1 MRTDILCWD
10 PVKVREVINPE
21 AEAVPDAVF
30 RAVHSPWVLRASE
43 PIGTAFQQ
51 LTPSAYRDLDPL
63 EFVNQFTQDSR
74 PHVQVAIIGRSG
86 SGKSH
91 LIHWLKLQLPSNA
104 QRLVLLIPKVGTSL
118 RSILGMII
126 AHLPEEERVPFYEQ
140 LNKVGEAT
148 ATREGQR
155 ERLLFEIAQ
164 AIREEQPTPGPDQEV
179 EEELIRTLPDL
190 FQDPHMKSRHF
201 LTDRSVVSSIVDHV
215 FSAPN
220 AYRPTDDRRAFRID
234 DLPTEGNDIKNA
246 SKQARAAIEAI
257 YLDEALYK
265 PMAVGLINRV
275 LNTAITRALSFSGDR
290 LIHLM
295 TTLRQFLK
303 QEGKELVLL
312 IEDFARLQGIDR
324 ALLQALLV
332 QGDEKTCKVRWAIA
346 VTTGFFESVAET
358 VYTRMTFLVDMD
370 QSAGH
375 ADNAHDRAS
384 ALAEFTA
391 RYLNAVRLGRT
402 TLESWSASAPV
413 GSDVPNACDPCP
425 RRESCHE
432 AFGTEESV
440 GLFPFTRQA
449 LYTMTGRVED
459 ASTTSFNPRTLQ
471 TSILGKVLDNFA
483 PDLREQKF
491 PPLALL
497 TQLGGMRRLTLAKK
511 VQLQQAIP
519 SSDAVDRLTTALE
532 LWDGTGVLHNLPV
545 GIRAVFGLP
554 EIPTDLKET
563 VALPGLVA
571 TTPAPLPPVGPSDP
585 TEDRLL
591 GWATRGEH
599 LEQVLAQRIR
609 TALFDAIADA
619 IDWDAVG
626 LVRGA
631 FASATSARPFRRN
644 SIHLL
649 NAGSTVPSAVELQIP
664 PPHCSNETHVRVALA
679 LQGLLKSQEH
689 GDWGFKGGA
698 EALPMFLE
706 FLDDWCREVVKQLQT
721 IAGGADNWNPTTAA
735 VELLL
740 VGAALGGKV
749 KPDDS
754 TEELLSAVLAS
765 LPEES
770 FFGGSAASLFRKIS
784 NRQEK
789 CLTLVRSVTSATK
802 GGTQGAMIDPRTILR
817 AIKQVK
823 VNQWR
828 LTQTPPPDGRTQELK
843 ELAQVYTDVAG
854 ALPAAVKAEHRA
866 RLEWIQACRT
876 AFGLDP
882 KRKSI
887 VETLGAIVEAARA
900 EGVSGNK
907 ERPLVQALDEFSKV
921 QFDDT
926 FAAARN
932 LTPDDDALALLP
944 QLRRVRVPAMD
955 AASRLNEL
963 ATAYLAEVKTQLALA
978 RAEYL
983 NETAEL
989 EDDRSRIQTAFESIA
1004 AAFSVEEPT
1013 NAA

>member
-1 MRTDILCWD
+1 MRTDVLCWD
-10 PVKVREVINPE
+10 PIKVREVINPE

-30 RAVHSPWVLRASE
+30 RAVHSPWMLRASE

-51 LTPSAYRDLDPL
+51 LAPSSYRDIDPF
-63 EFVNQFTQDSR
+63 EFVAQFTQEGR

-91 LIHWLKLQLPSNA
+91 LIHWLRLQLPSSD

-126 AHLPEEERVPFYEQ
+126 AHLPEEERTPFYEQ

-220 AYRPTDDRRAFRID
+220 SYRPTDDRRAFRVD
-234 DLPTEGNDIKNA
+234 DLPTDGNDIKNA

-257 YLDEALYK
+257 YLNEALYK
-265 PMAVGLINRV
+265 PMAVGLVNRV
-275 LNTAITRALSFSGDR
+275 LNTAISRALSFSGDR

-295 TTLRQFLK
+295 TTLRQYLK
-303 QEGKELVLL
+303 WQGKELVLL

-332 QGDEKTCKVRWAIA
+332 QGDEVTCKVRWAIA

-375 ADNAHDRAS
+375 ADAVDRIS
-384 ALAEFTA
+384 SLAQFTA
-391 RYLNAVRLGRT
+391 RYLNAVRIGRRG
-402 TLESWSASAPV
+402 LEKWSNSATV
-413 GSDVPNACDPCP
+413 GSTVPNACDPCP

-432 AFGTEESV
+432 AFGAEEGV

-449 LYTMTGRVED
+449 LHTMTGRVED
-459 ASTTSFNPRTLQ
+459 TSTTIFNPRTLQ
-471 TSILGKVLDNFA
+471 TSILAKVLDNFA
-483 PDLREQKF
+483 PDLREQRF

-497 TQLGGMRRLTLAKK
+497 KGLGGMRKLTLAKK
-511 VQLQQAIP
+511 VQLQQLIP
-519 SSDAVDRLTTALE
+519 SADVVDRLTTALE
-532 LWDGTGVLHNLPV
+532 LWDGTGSLQNLPV
-545 GIRAVFGLP
+545 GIRTFFGLP
-554 EIPTDLKET
+554 EIPTGLEEVT
-563 VALPGLVA
+563 PRPLPG
-571 TTPAPLPPVGPSDP
+571 PQPPVPDHIPQPSDP

-591 GWATRGEH
+591 GWATRGEP
-599 LEQVLAQRIR
+599 LEQGLAQRIR
-609 TALFDAIADA
+609 TALFDAISDS

-631 FASATSARPFRRN
+631 YISATGTRPFRRN
-644 SIHLL
+644 SIHLS
-649 NAGSTVPSAVELQIP
+649 NAGAPIPSAVELQIP
-664 PPHCSNETHVRVALA
+664 PPNCSRETHALIALA
-679 LQGLLKSQEH
+679 LLGLLKYQEH
-689 GDWGFKGGA
+689 DDWTFKGGA
-698 EALPMFLE
+698 EALPVFLE
-706 FLDDWCREVVKQLQT
+706 FLDVWCRDVVLQLQT
-721 IAGGADNWNPTTAA
+721 IAGGVAAWNPPTAA

-740 VGAALGGKV
+740 VGAALGGKI

-754 TEELLSAVLAS
+754 AEELLVSVLAP
-765 LPEES
+765 LPEEA
-770 FFGGSAASLFRKIS
+770 FFGGTAAGLFRKIGG
-784 NRQEK
+784 RQEK
-789 CLTLVRSVTSATK
+789 FLTLIRSVTSATK
-802 GGTQGAMIDPRTILR
+802 GGTQGAMIDPRSILK
-817 AIKQVK
+817 AIRQVK
-823 VNQWR
+823 ANQWR
-828 LTQTPPPDGRTQELK
+828 LAQTPLLEGRTQDLK
-843 ELAQVYTDVAG
+843 DLAQIYADVSAS
-854 ALPAAVKAEHRA
+854 LPAAVKAEHSA
-866 RLEWIQACRT
+866 RLEWFQNCT
-876 AFGLDP
+876 SAFGADP

-887 VETLGAIVEAARA
+887 VETLEAAVGVARS
-900 EGVSGNK
+900 EGVSGNR
-907 ERPLVQALDEFSKV
+907 ERSLTQALEEFSKV

-926 FAAARN
+926 FAAARS
-932 LTPDDDALALLP
+932 LKPEDDPLAMLP
-944 QLRRVRVPAMD
+944 HLRRVRIPAMD
-955 AASRLNEL
+955 AASRLIEV
-963 ATAYLAEVKTQLALA
+963 TKAYLAELDTQLARA
-978 RAEYL
+978 RAEYV

-989 EDDRSRIQTAFESIA
+989 EDDRARIQSSFDAIA
-1004 AAFSVEEPT
+1004 SAFSTEEPA
-1013 NAA
+1013 NAP